1 MLYLSNIYTLFS
13 ARLATAATAAAD
25 QWNKLLVRQLA
36 LLGFFC
42 CLAIF
47 YGCGQDKPAGWQE
60 LNLMRYNIPLSVLAP
75 DSAKVSTTEVS
86 GVMRDITIS
95 DKANNYY
102 VQIFSS
108 QAYTQDIARI
118 KADQLDLVRSNPYFE
133 SIVEEE
139 PNGFIYLNKIDSLAT
154 YGFRYI
160 VFMGDKE
167 IILQNGMA
175 RLFDEAS
182 VRKMYEAVQQK
193 SKR

>member
-1 MLYLSNIYTLFS
+1 MPYLSSIYALSS
-13 ARLATAATAAAD
+13 AWPSIHAATTENR
-25 QWNKLLVRQLA
+25 WKKRLLRPLA
-36 LLGFFC
+36 LLSFC
-42 CLAIF
+42 CCFIILTS
-47 YGCGQDKPAGWQE
+47 CGQDKPAGWQE

-86 GVMRDITIS
+86 GVLRDITIT

-133 SIVEEE
+133 SVVEEE
-139 PNGFIYLNKIDSLAT
+139 PNGFIYLNKIDTLAT
-154 YGFRYI
+154 YGFRYV

-175 RLFDEAS
+175 RIFDEAA